1 MKTGKQLRY
10 ISGFSKAEQKKQAI
24 GLSAGQGQQKIG
36 NGSVQKEP
44 FPFCFYILLLVITE
58 GMWYAE
64 NSSGN
69 VTDIVSGKEKQAV
82 LNCYAAGK

>member
-10 ISGFSKAEQKKQAI
+10 ISGFSKEEQKKQAI
-24 GLSAGQGQQKIG
+24 GLSAEQGQQKIG
-36 NGSVQKEP
+36 NGSVQREP

-69 VTDIVSGKEKQAV
+69 VTDIVSGKRKT
-82 LNCYAAGK
+82 GRT